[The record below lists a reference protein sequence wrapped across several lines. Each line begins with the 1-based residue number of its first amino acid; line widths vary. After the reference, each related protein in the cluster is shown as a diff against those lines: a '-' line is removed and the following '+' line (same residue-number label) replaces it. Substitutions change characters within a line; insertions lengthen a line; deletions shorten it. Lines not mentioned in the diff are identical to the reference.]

1 MSLRTIIVVYFIFGF
16 AYNIYATYFVAFM
29 VEEVRL
35 AQKTAG
41 NIWAMFGW
49 LSMVSG
55 LLWGFLSDRLGR
67 RRVLIWNN
75 GLISLALLLPLFF
88 HQLFFIITSTFLFGL
103 TFIGTVT
110 VIAAS
115 IGDQAGEKR
124 ASLYG
129 LVTLIHGIGQLI
141 GTTSGGFLKDLS
153 QSFQLTLT
161 ASLAGFLLCFILIV
175 LNKKT
180 M

>member
-1 MSLRTIIVVYFIFGF
+1 V
-16 AYNIYATYFVAFM
+16 
-29 VEEVRL
+29 
-35 AQKTAG
+35 AG

-67 RRVLIWNN
+67 RNVLIWNN

-110 VIAAS
+110 VIAAA
-115 IGDQAGEKR
+115 IGDQVGEKR

-141 GTTSGGFLKDLS
+141 GTTSGGYLKDLTL
-153 QSFQLTLT
+153 SFQWTLT
-161 ASLAGFLLCFILIV
+161 SSLIGFLLCFVLIV
-175 LNKKT
+175 LNKKRT
-180 M
+180 DVGPLCEAGAR